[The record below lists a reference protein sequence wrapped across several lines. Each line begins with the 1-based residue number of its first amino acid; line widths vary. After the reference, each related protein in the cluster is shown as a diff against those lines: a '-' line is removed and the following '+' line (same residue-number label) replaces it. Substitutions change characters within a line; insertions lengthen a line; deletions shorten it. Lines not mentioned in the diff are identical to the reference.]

1 MRSAAAWVFRIAR
14 LFFLKQPLYILG
26 TVEMCAARAT
36 GEGCQFESKHC
47 DTCIA
52 TLAHYHWVLRLA
64 TAAAAVAV
72 VRLRPLSFWELFVI
86 VDDGGGDGR
95 VYFMETV
102 KLSRGEGTGNGEQ
115 NLVIASLKIG
125 HLPEA
130 GSDGAAAP
138 VVPGRR
144 HDSDIRFYGYPL
156 CDWAVVC
163 VGNWML
169 WVEKQS

>member
-1 MRSAAAWVFRIAR
+1 M
-14 LFFLKQPLYILG
+14 
-26 TVEMCAARAT
+26 
-36 GEGCQFESKHC
+36 
-47 DTCIA
+47 
-52 TLAHYHWVLRLA
+52 
-64 TAAAAVAV
+64 AV

-86 VDDGGGDGR
+86 VDVGGSDGR

-102 KLSRGEGTGNGEQ
+102 KLSWGEGTENGEQ

-130 GSDGAAAP
+130 GSDCRAAA
-138 VVPGRR
+138 VPGRR

-156 CDWAVVC
+156 CDWGVVC